1 MRCEPVG
8 GYRADGAKLA
18 SDQTLLIE
26 PYSADRDAWS
36 QLVDQNSSATIYHRK
51 EWIELL
57 ERCYGFSIFV
67 AGVYRQGELLF
78 ACALARAKNPFS
90 KRFVSLPFSDT
101 CVPLV
106 RLTNGADTLPEI
118 LPTQGPKGFTYEIR
132 GLSAAPPWVTVSCFQ
147 EWTLDLNR
155 PRAALQR
162 ALETNFKRN
171 LKQTSNRSVE
181 IERGASIGLLK
192 RFYAMQLETR
202 RRLGLPPQPW
212 RFFEMVHEVFT
223 RNGQLEIWIAHAAGK
238 DEAAAVFLRDK
249 GTIHF
254 KWGARRTV
262 PAQAP
267 SGANHLLLWSAVEA
281 FAGQAEILDLG
292 RTDIRNEGLN
302 RFKRGL
308 GGTPR
313 PLPYSFYPRVRGE
326 PSSEVLHG
334 RRAMLATLWRRFPL
348 PVTQLVGAAIYRYL
362 G

>member
-1 MRCEPVG
+1 M
-8 GYRADGAKLA
+8 GYRADGAQLA
-18 SDQTLLIE
+18 NDQTLLIE
-26 PYSADRDAWS
+26 PYSADSDAWS
-36 QLVDQNSSATIYHRK
+36 DLVEQHSSATLYHRK

-57 ERCYGFSIFV
+57 ARCYGFAIFV
-67 AGVYRQGELLF
+67 AGVYRQGELLS

-101 CVPLV
+101 CVPLA
-106 RLTNGADTLPEI
+106 RLTNEADTLPNI
-118 LPTQGPKGFTYEIR
+118 LATQGFKGFSYEIR
-132 GLSAAPPWVTVSCFQ
+132 GLSASHPWVNVSCFQ

-171 LKQTSNRSVE
+171 LKQSSTQSVE
-181 IERGASIGLLK
+181 LERGASIGLLK
-192 RFYAMQLETR
+192 RFYALQLETR

-212 RFFEMVHEVFT
+212 RFFRMVHEVFT
-223 RNGQLEIWIAHAAGK
+223 RNGQLEIWIAHAKGK

-249 GTIHF
+249 GTIYF

-262 PAQAP
+262 SAQAP
-267 SGANHLLLWSAVEA
+267 SGANHLLLWSAVET
-281 FAGQAEILDLG
+281 FAGQADILDLG
-292 RTDIRNEGLN
+292 RTDSRNEGLN

-308 GGTPR
+308 GGRSR
-313 PLPYSFYPRVRGE
+313 PLPYAFYPRVRGE

-334 RRAMLATLWRRFPL
+334 RRALLASLWRRFPL